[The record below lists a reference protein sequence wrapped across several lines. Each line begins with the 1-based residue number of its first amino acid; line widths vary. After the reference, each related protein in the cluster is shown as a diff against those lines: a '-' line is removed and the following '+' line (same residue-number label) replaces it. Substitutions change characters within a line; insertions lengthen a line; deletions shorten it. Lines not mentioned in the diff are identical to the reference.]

1 MSDDMKK
8 LPAGA
13 TLAPVHIDGQMTGA
27 SIVHHDMTTTDQL
40 PSKPVLSVRSIMQD
54 IARKSREAGALQQPV
69 LAPEPEQAP
78 APAVKPEYNPHHKQ
92 KESSVKQRQS
102 EVEKQEA
109 KDEEKMAPNMSL
121 QSRSMQIESRVKPLA
136 PVGPKADR
144 EITKKSSIPQRA
156 LDAPQHYNMDRA
168 ARVAAAEARLGI
180 KADKDP
186 EPVAVPKA

>member
-1 MSDDMKK
+1 MNTDKIPAGTVLSPASADNVRHEMTSSAE
-8 LPAGA
+8 LPARHM
-13 TLAPVHIDGQMTGA
+13 P
-27 SIVHHDMTTTDQL
+27 SIR
-40 PSKPVLSVRSIMQD
+40 SVMQD
-54 IARKSREAGALQQPV
+54 IARKGREAEAPKAPVPEQTQQP
-69 LAPEPEQAP
+69 AA
-78 APAVKPEYNPHHKQ
+78 KPEYNPHHKQ

-109 KDEEKMAPNMSL
+109 KDEEKMAANMSP

-168 ARVAAAEARLGI
+168 APVAAAEARLGI

-186 EPVAVPKA
+186 EPVAVPKV

>member
-13 TLAPVHIDGQMTGA
+13 TLAPAHIDGQMTGA

-40 PSKPVLSVRSIMQD
+40 PSKPVLSVWSIMQD

-69 LAPEPEQAP
+69 LDPTPAP
-78 APAVKPEYNPHHKQ
+78 APAVKSEYNPHHKQ

>member
-1 MSDDMKK
+1 MSEKMEN

-13 TLAPVHIDGQMTGA
+13 TLAPAHIDGQMTGA
-27 SIVHHDMTTTDQL
+27 SIVHHDMTTADQL

-69 LAPEPEQAP
+69 LEPTPAP
-78 APAVKPEYNPHHKQ
+78 APAAKPEYNPHHKQ
-92 KESSVKQRQS
+92 KESSVKQRQA

>member
-1 MSDDMKK
+1 MSEKMEN

-13 TLAPVHIDGQMTGA
+13 TLAPAHIDGQMTGA

-69 LAPEPEQAP
+69 LEPTPAP

>member
-1 MSDDMKK
+1 MSEKMEN

-13 TLAPVHIDGQMTGA
+13 TLAPAHIDGQLTGA

-69 LAPEPEQAP
+69 LAPEATPAQ

>member
-1 MSDDMKK
+1 MNTDKIPAGTVLSPASADNVRHEMTSSAE
-8 LPAGA
+8 LPARHM
-13 TLAPVHIDGQMTGA
+13 P
-27 SIVHHDMTTTDQL
+27 SIR
-40 PSKPVLSVRSIMQD
+40 SVMQD
-54 IARKSREAGALQQPV
+54 IARKGREAGAPKAPV
-69 LAPEPEQAP
+69 PEQTQAP
-78 APAVKPEYNPHHKQ
+78 AVAVKPEYNPHHKQ

-102 EVEKQEA
+102 EVEKQEV

-186 EPVAVPKA
+186 EPVAVPKV

>member
-13 TLAPVHIDGQMTGA
+13 TLAPAHIDGQMTGA

-69 LAPEPEQAP
+69 LAPVPEQVSK
-78 APAVKPEYNPHHKQ
+78 PAVKPEYNPHHKQ

>member
-1 MSDDMKK
+1 MNTDKIPAGTVLSHASADNVRHEMTSSAE
-8 LPAGA
+8 LPARHM
-13 TLAPVHIDGQMTGA
+13 P
-27 SIVHHDMTTTDQL
+27 SIR
-40 PSKPVLSVRSIMQD
+40 SVMQD
-54 IARKSREAGALQQPV
+54 IARKGREAGAPKAPV
-69 LAPEPEQAP
+69 LEQVSKP
-78 APAVKPEYNPHHKQ
+78 AAKPEYNPHHKQ

-144 EITKKSSIPQRA
+144 EITKKSSIPQRV
-156 LDAPQHYNMDRA
+156 LDMPQHYNMDRA

-180 KADKDP
+180 KTDKDP

>member
-1 MSDDMKK
+1 MNTDKIPAGTVLSPASADNVRHEMTSSAE
-8 LPAGA
+8 LPARHM
-13 TLAPVHIDGQMTGA
+13 P
-27 SIVHHDMTTTDQL
+27 SIR
-40 PSKPVLSVRSIMQD
+40 SVMQD
-54 IARKSREAGALQQPV
+54 IARKGREAGAPKAPV
-69 LAPEPEQAP
+69 PEQAP

-156 LDAPQHYNMDRA
+156 LDVPQHYNMDRA

>member
-1 MSDDMKK
+1 MSDEMKN

-13 TLAPVHIDGQMTGA
+13 TLAPAHIDGQMTGA

-69 LAPEPEQAP
+69 LAPESEQAP
-78 APAVKPEYNPHHKQ
+78 APAAKPEYNPHHKQ

>member
-1 MSDDMKK
+1 MSEKMEN

-13 TLAPVHIDGQMTGA
+13 TLAPVHIDGQMAGA
-27 SIVHHDMTTTDQL
+27 SVVHHDMTTTDQL

-54 IARKSREAGALQQPV
+54 IARKSREAGASQQPV
-69 LAPEPEQAP
+69 LSPEPEQAP
-78 APAVKPEYNPHHKQ
+78 EPAAKPEYNPHHKQ

>member
-1 MSDDMKK
+1 MSTDKIPAGTVLSPASADNVRHEMTSSAE
-8 LPAGA
+8 LPARHM
-13 TLAPVHIDGQMTGA
+13 P
-27 SIVHHDMTTTDQL
+27 SIR
-40 PSKPVLSVRSIMQD
+40 SVMQD
-54 IARKSREAGALQQPV
+54 IARKGREAGAPKAPV
-69 LAPEPEQAP
+69 SEQVSK
-78 APAVKPEYNPHHKQ
+78 PAVKPEYNPHHKQ

-156 LDAPQHYNMDRA
+156 LDTPQHYNMDRA

-180 KADKDP
+180 KTDKDP

>member
-1 MSDDMKK
+1 MNTDKIPAGTVLSPASADNVRHEMTSSAE
-8 LPAGA
+8 LPARHM
-13 TLAPVHIDGQMTGA
+13 P
-27 SIVHHDMTTTDQL
+27 SIR
-40 PSKPVLSVRSIMQD
+40 SVMQD
-54 IARKSREAGALQQPV
+54 IARKSREAGTPKAPV
-69 LAPEPEQAP
+69 PAQVP
-78 APAVKPEYNPHHKQ
+78 APAAKPEYNPHHKQ

>member
-1 MSDDMKK
+1 MTTDKIPAGTVLSSASADNVRHEMTSSAE
-8 LPAGA
+8 LPARHM
-13 TLAPVHIDGQMTGA
+13 P
-27 SIVHHDMTTTDQL
+27 SIR
-40 PSKPVLSVRSIMQD
+40 SVMQD
-54 IARKSREAGALQQPV
+54 IARKGREAGAPKAPV
-69 LAPEPEQAP
+69 LEQAP
-78 APAVKPEYNPHHKQ
+78 APAAKPEYNPHHKQ

-156 LDAPQHYNMDRA
+156 LDTPQHYNMDRA

-186 EPVAVPKA
+186 QPVAVPKA

>member
-1 MSDDMKK
+1 M
-8 LPAGA
+8 
-13 TLAPVHIDGQMTGA
+13 
-27 SIVHHDMTTTDQL
+27 
-40 PSKPVLSVRSIMQD
+40 
-54 IARKSREAGALQQPV
+54 
-69 LAPEPEQAP
+69 
-78 APAVKPEYNPHHKQ
+78 
-92 KESSVKQRQS
+92 KQRQS

-180 KADKDP
+180 KTDKDP

>member
-1 MSDDMKK
+1 MNTEKIPAGTVLSPASADNVRHEMTSSAE
-8 LPAGA
+8 LPAR
-13 TLAPVHIDGQMTGA
+13 HIP
-27 SIVHHDMTTTDQL
+27 SIR
-40 PSKPVLSVRSIMQD
+40 SVMQD
-54 IARKSREAGALQQPV
+54 IARKGREAGAPKAPV
-69 LAPEPEQAP
+69 PEQVQP
-78 APAVKPEYNPHHKQ
+78 PAVKSEYNPHHKQ
-92 KESSVKQRQS
+92 RESSVKQRQS

-136 PVGPKADR
+136 PAGPKADR

-180 KADKDP
+180 KTDKDP

>member
-1 MSDDMKK
+1 MSTDKIPAGTVLSPASADNVRHEMTSSAE
-8 LPAGA
+8 LPARHM
-13 TLAPVHIDGQMTGA
+13 P
-27 SIVHHDMTTTDQL
+27 
-40 PSKPVLSVRSIMQD
+40 SVRSVMQD
-54 IARKSREAGALQQPV
+54 IARKSREAGAPK
-69 LAPEPEQAP
+69 APGPESTLPQE
-78 APAVKPEYNPHHKQ
+78 PAVKPEYNPHHKQ

>member
-1 MSDDMKK
+1 MSEKMEN

-13 TLAPVHIDGQMTGA
+13 TLAPAHIDGQMTGA

-40 PSKPVLSVRSIMQD
+40 PSKPALSVRSIMQD

-78 APAVKPEYNPHHKQ
+78 APAAKPEYNPHHKQ

-180 KADKDP
+180 KTDKDP
-186 EPVAVPKA
+186 EPVAVPKV

>member
-1 MSDDMKK
+1 MSTDKIPAGTVLSPASADNVRHEMTSSAE
-8 LPAGA
+8 LPARHM
-13 TLAPVHIDGQMTGA
+13 P
-27 SIVHHDMTTTDQL
+27 
-40 PSKPVLSVRSIMQD
+40 SVRSVMQD
-54 IARKSREAGALQQPV
+54 IARKSREAGAPSAPV
-69 LAPEPEQAP
+69 PEQVP

>member
-1 MSDDMKK
+1 MSEKMEN

-13 TLAPVHIDGQMTGA
+13 TLAPAHIDGQMTGA

-40 PSKPVLSVRSIMQD
+40 PSKPALSVRSIMQD

-92 KESSVKQRQS
+92 KESSVKQRQF

-156 LDAPQHYNMDRA
+156 LDTPQHYNMDRA

-186 EPVAVPKA
+186 EPVAVPKV

>member
-1 MSDDMKK
+1 MSTDKI
-8 LPAGA
+8 PAGTVLSPA
-13 TLAPVHIDGQMTGA
+13 SADNVRHEMT
-27 SIVHHDMTTTDQL
+27 SSSEL
-40 PSKPVLSVRSIMQD
+40 PSRTMPSVRSVMQD
-54 IARKSREAGALQQPV
+54 IARKSRDEGKPLP
-69 LAPEPEQAP
+69 PGPEQVP
-78 APAVKPEYNPHHKQ
+78 APAAKPEYNPHHKQ

-180 KADKDP
+180 KADKNP

>member
-1 MSDDMKK
+1 MSEKMEN

-13 TLAPVHIDGQMTGA
+13 TLAPAHIDGQMTGA

-54 IARKSREAGALQQPV
+54 IARKSREAGVLQQPV
-69 LAPEPEQAP
+69 LAPEATP
-78 APAVKPEYNPHHKQ
+78 APEPATKPEYNPHHKQ

>member
-1 MSDDMKK
+1 MNTDKIPAGTVLSPASADNVRHEMTSSAE
-8 LPAGA
+8 LPARHM
-13 TLAPVHIDGQMTGA
+13 P
-27 SIVHHDMTTTDQL
+27 SIR
-40 PSKPVLSVRSIMQD
+40 SVMQD
-54 IARKSREAGALQQPV
+54 IARKGREAGAPS
-69 LAPEPEQAP
+69 APGSEPTPAP
-78 APAVKPEYNPHHKQ
+78 APVVKPEYNPHHKQ

-109 KDEEKMAPNMSL
+109 KDEEKMASNMSL

-168 ARVAAAEARLGI
+168 ARVAAAEARLGL

>member
-1 MSDDMKK
+1 MSEKMEN

-13 TLAPVHIDGQMTGA
+13 TLAPAHIDGQMTGA

-69 LAPEPEQAP
+69 LEPTPAP
-78 APAVKPEYNPHHKQ
+78 APAAKPEYNPHHKQ

-180 KADKDP
+180 KTDKDP

>member
-1 MSDDMKK
+1 MSEKMEN

-13 TLAPVHIDGQMTGA
+13 TLAPAHIDGQMTGA
-27 SIVHHDMTTTDQL
+27 SIVHHDMTTADQL

-54 IARKSREAGALQQPV
+54 IVSKSREAKAAQQPV
-69 LAPEPEQAP
+69 LAPELEQASKP
-78 APAVKPEYNPHHKQ
+78 AAKPEYNPHHKQ

-136 PVGPKADR
+136 TVGPKADR

-180 KADKDP
+180 KTDKDP

>member
-1 MSDDMKK
+1 MNTDKIPAGTVLSPASADNVRHEMTSSAE
-8 LPAGA
+8 LPARHM
-13 TLAPVHIDGQMTGA
+13 P
-27 SIVHHDMTTTDQL
+27 SIR
-40 PSKPVLSVRSIMQD
+40 SVMQD
-54 IARKSREAGALQQPV
+54 IARKGREAGAPKAPV
-69 LAPEPEQAP
+69 LEQAP

>member
-13 TLAPVHIDGQMTGA
+13 TLAPAHIDGQMTGA

-69 LAPEPEQAP
+69 LEPTPAP
-78 APAVKPEYNPHHKQ
+78 APAAKPEYNPHHKQ

-186 EPVAVPKA
+186 EPVAVPKV

>member
-1 MSDDMKK
+1 MSTDKIPAGTVLSPASADNVRHEMTSSAK
-8 LPAGA
+8 LPARHM
-13 TLAPVHIDGQMTGA
+13 P
-27 SIVHHDMTTTDQL
+27 SIR
-40 PSKPVLSVRSIMQD
+40 SVMQD

-186 EPVAVPKA
+186 EPVAVPKV

>member
-1 MSDDMKK
+1 MSDKMEN

-13 TLAPVHIDGQMTGA
+13 TLAPAHIDGQMTGA

-69 LAPEPEQAP
+69 LEPTPAP

>member
-1 MSDDMKK
+1 MTTDKIPAGTVLSPASADNVRHEMTSSAE
-8 LPAGA
+8 LPARHM
-13 TLAPVHIDGQMTGA
+13 P
-27 SIVHHDMTTTDQL
+27 SIR
-40 PSKPVLSVRSIMQD
+40 SVMQD
-54 IARKSREAGALQQPV
+54 IARKGREAGAPK
-69 LAPEPEQAP
+69 APGPESTLPQEPA
-78 APAVKPEYNPHHKQ
+78 AKPEYNPHHKQ

-109 KDEEKMAPNMSL
+109 KDEEKMAPNTSL

-156 LDAPQHYNMDRA
+156 LDTPQHYNMDRA

>member
-1 MSDDMKK
+1 M
-8 LPAGA
+8 
-13 TLAPVHIDGQMTGA
+13 
-27 SIVHHDMTTTDQL
+27 
-40 PSKPVLSVRSIMQD
+40 
-54 IARKSREAGALQQPV
+54 
-69 LAPEPEQAP
+69 
-78 APAVKPEYNPHHKQ
+78 
-92 KESSVKQRQS
+92 KQRQS

-156 LDAPQHYNMDRA
+156 LDMPQHYNMDRA

-180 KADKDP
+180 KTDKDP

>member
-1 MSDDMKK
+1 MNTDKIPAGTVLSPASADNVRHEMTSSAE
-8 LPAGA
+8 LPARHM
-13 TLAPVHIDGQMTGA
+13 P
-27 SIVHHDMTTTDQL
+27 SIR
-40 PSKPVLSVRSIMQD
+40 SVMQD
-54 IARKSREAGALQQPV
+54 IARKGREAGAPKVPGPEPTPQ
-69 LAPEPEQAP
+69 APEPA
-78 APAVKPEYNPHHKQ
+78 AKPEYNPHHKQ

-136 PVGPKADR
+136 SVGPKADR

-180 KADKDP
+180 KTDKDP

>member
-1 MSDDMKK
+1 MSEKMEN

-13 TLAPVHIDGQMTGA
+13 MLAPAHIDGQMTGA
-27 SIVHHDMTTTDQL
+27 SVVHHDMTTTDQL

-54 IARKSREAGALQQPV
+54 IARKSREAGAPKAPV
-69 LAPEPEQAP
+69 PEQAHQ
-78 APAVKPEYNPHHKQ
+78 PAVKPEYNPHHKQ

-109 KDEEKMAPNMSL
+109 KDEEKMTPNMSL

-180 KADKDP
+180 KTDKDP

>member
-1 MSDDMKK
+1 MSEKMEN

-13 TLAPVHIDGQMTGA
+13 TLAPAHIDGQMTGA
-27 SIVHHDMTTTDQL
+27 SIVHHDMTTADQL

-69 LAPEPEQAP
+69 LEPTPAP
-78 APAVKPEYNPHHKQ
+78 APAAKPEYNPHHKQ

>member
-1 MSDDMKK
+1 MNTEKIPAGTVLSSASADNVRHEMTSSAE
-8 LPAGA
+8 LPARHM
-13 TLAPVHIDGQMTGA
+13 P
-27 SIVHHDMTTTDQL
+27 SIR
-40 PSKPVLSVRSIMQD
+40 SVMQD
-54 IARKSREAGALQQPV
+54 IARKGREAGAPKAPV
-69 LAPEPEQAP
+69 PEQAP
-78 APAVKPEYNPHHKQ
+78 LPAAKPEYNPHHKQ

-180 KADKDP
+180 KTDKDP

>member
-1 MSDDMKK
+1 MSEKMEN

-13 TLAPVHIDGQMTGA
+13 TLAPAHIDGQMTGA

-54 IARKSREAGALQQPV
+54 IARKSREVGALQQPV
-69 LAPEPEQAP
+69 LEPTPAPEPA
-78 APAVKPEYNPHHKQ
+78 AKPEYNPHHKQ

-180 KADKDP
+180 KTDKDP
-186 EPVAVPKA
+186 EPVAVPKV